1 MSNKQSSFQLLRAG
15 AEHVDLLAPLFDAYR
30 QFYQLPSDL
39 PRARAY
45 LAERLREE
53 EAVVF
58 LAAEESTALGFT
70 LLYPSFSSLSMKPLW
85 ILNDL
90 YVVPKV
96 RRRGVA
102 RALLEAARQFAI
114 ATGAVGLTLETATDN
129 HSAQRLYEQLGW
141 QRETEFFH
149 YSLMV

>member
-15 AEHVDLLAPLFDAYR
+15 AEHVDLLVPLFDAYR

-39 PRARAY
+39 PRARGY
-45 LAERLREE
+45 LSERLREE

-58 LAAEESTALGFT
+58 LAAEESIALGFT

-90 YVVPKV
+90 YVVPEA

-102 RALLEAARQFAI
+102 RALLEAARRLALE
-114 ATGAVGLTLETATDN
+114 TGAAGLTLETAADN
-129 HSAQRLYEQLGW
+129 HSAQHLYEQLGW

>member
-15 AEHVDLLAPLFDAYR
+15 AEHVDLLVPLFDAYR

-90 YVVPKV
+90 YVVPEA

-102 RALLEAARQFAI
+102 RALLEAARRLALE
-114 ATGAVGLTLETATDN
+114 TGAVGLTLETATDN
-129 HSAQRLYEQLGW
+129 HSAQRLYQQLGW
-141 QRETEFFH
+141 QRDTEFFH
-149 YSLMV
+149 YSLTL

>member
-15 AEHVDLLAPLFDAYR
+15 AEHVDLLVPLFDAYR

-90 YVVPKV
+90 YVVPEA

-102 RALLEAARQFAI
+102 RALLEAARRLALE
-114 ATGAVGLTLETATDN
+114 TGAVGLTLETATDN
-129 HSAQRLYEQLGW
+129 YSAQRLYEQLDW

-149 YSLMV
+149 YSLTV

>member
-15 AEHVDLLAPLFDAYR
+15 AEHVDLLVPLFDAYR

-90 YVVPKV
+90 YVVPEA

-102 RALLEAARQFAI
+102 RALLEAARRLALE
-114 ATGAVGLTLETATDN
+114 TGAVGLTLETATDN
-129 HSAQRLYEQLGW
+129 YSAQRLYEQLDW
-141 QRETEFFH
+141 QRDTEFFH
-149 YSLMV
+149 YSLTL